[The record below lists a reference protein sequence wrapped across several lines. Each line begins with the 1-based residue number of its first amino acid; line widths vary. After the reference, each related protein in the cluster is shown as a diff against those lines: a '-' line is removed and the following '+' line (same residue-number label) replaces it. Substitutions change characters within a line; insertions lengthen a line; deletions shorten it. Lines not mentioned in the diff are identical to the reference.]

1 MMAKLKKSEYFTE
14 HLCRKHGRARII
26 QLTSPLFSG
35 IEEHIELDF
44 VDVDP
49 AIICSHTEMQDPS
62 LPPCTKAAKVR
73 ILLGPDGEEEYASYL
88 AKRVIR

>member
-1 MMAKLKKSEYFTE
+1 MPKLKKSEYTVE

-44 VDVDP
+44 VDEDP
-49 AIICSHTEMQDPS
+49 TIICSHSEMKGPS
-62 LPPCTKAAKVR
+62 LTPCTKAAKVR
-73 ILLGPDGEEEYASYL
+73 ILLGPDSDEAYLAFL